1 MASLTEKTAELCSCF
16 VPFCLLTFAQLYNII
31 MLYLAVFC
39 SSSPGALTAPS
50 VVSERNGIET

>member
-16 VPFCLLTFAQLYNII
+16 VPFRLLTFAQLYII
-31 MLYLAVFC
+31 ILYLAVFC

-50 VVSERNGIET
+50 VESERNGIET